1 MVFTKYPHE
10 GITFF
15 LDLNFL
21 FLGVKKHVFGLSARL
36 ESIF

>member
-15 LDLNFL
+15 LGLSLL
-21 FLGVKKHVFGLSARL
+21 FFRVKKGVFGLSARL